1 MSDATYEVVNNREN
15 QQFEVR
21 LDGELAQLTYR
32 YYKKDIAFM
41 HTTVPPA
48 MAGKGVA
55 SALARAAFAFAAA
68 EKKLVMVYCP
78 FVAGFIKTHPE
89 YRHQLDPA
97 YYGKA

>member
-1 MSDATYEVVNNREN
+1 MSDTAYEVVNNREN
-15 QQFEVR
+15 QQLEVR
-21 LDGELAQLTYR
+21 LNGEIAQLTYR

-41 HTTVPPA
+41 HTTVPET

-78 FVAGFIKTHPE
+78 FVAKFLQNHPE
-89 YRHQLDPA
+89 YRHQLDPQ
-97 YYGKA
+97 YYGKS